1 MANNLCK
8 INGVEFD
15 ATVAIS
21 DFEESFNVLDGEN
34 TGRVLSGRM
43 VRDIIGTYIGHQVTF
58 FAAKNQA
65 DFDALWDY
73 LVAHSVDDS
82 VMVELADGQKTISY
96 EAYYTS
102 GSRKLFKRE
111 SGVNYWDQIQ
121 VSFVPMDAQ
130 VRP

>member
-15 ATVAIS
+15 VKVAIS
-21 DFEESFNVLDGEN
+21 DLEESFSVLDGDN
-34 TGRVLSGRM
+34 VGRVLSGRM
-43 VRDIIGTYIGHQVTF
+43 IRDIIGTYIGHKVTF
-58 FAAKNQA
+58 FSGKSREQ
-65 DFDALWDY
+65 FDALWDY

-82 VMVELADGQKTISY
+82 VYVQLADGQSTISY

-102 GSRKLFKRE
+102 GTRKLRKRE
-111 SGVNYWDQIQ
+111 NGINYWDQIE